1 MATVITLASWS
12 STGLRCPDHTISF
25 CRDGSDD
32 IHPISLIQMPNG
44 TGKTTTLEMLR
55 AALSGAASKWDTNK
69 ILSMR
74 KQVPNTES
82 GQFQVVILFDGRRL
96 TITMDFDFEEG
107 LVRYTTTLPSGN
119 KEGFVPPSNLSKF
132 FQPNFVNFFVFDGE
146 LANQL
151 LNSSH
156 TQAQSAIEALFQLQ
170 YFSQITDKIEEYWE
184 NKTANVSATEE
195 KGLARRRNK
204 VKNLRSRIETLKTKR
219 TMLKKEH
226 STVTQELTKKEE
238 RFNEQL
244 AEREETKDQLLNAEK
259 GLDKAKVAVSANSKD
274 LLDSM
279 RNPHALSSVF
289 AEKMISLKASLDRVK
304 LPESAAKEFFAEL
317 ADEAECICGR
327 EITDEI
333 RSILLERSN
342 RYLGSDDMALLN
354 SMKSDIANLVGTD
367 ATDAQ
372 SHEDELSR
380 KVQELQKITDEEGRL
395 RTILDAI
402 KNKAV
407 ASDPT
412 LEKVDSE
419 IKELKQSVNEI
430 EDQLSRFESTV
441 DNLPDKD
448 TWGISVLEH
457 GLKKAKDQ
465 LAEVTDTLAI
475 KAKGDLIRKILDHAH
490 QSSKRGISEDLC
502 KEANGRIEQLMPY
515 NRIRIREIKQSLILD
530 GQEGGSVGETL
541 SIGYAFLSTL
551 FNRTEHRLPFVVDSP
566 AGPIDLEVRANV
578 AQLVPKL
585 SNQFIAFVISAE
597 RPGFLPA
604 LRETVADN
612 DIQYITIFR
621 KDTPFDKT
629 AEDGVEESD
638 DGYMVSS
645 YDFFNQFH
653 IESEPA
659 NAV

>member
-1 MATVITLASWS
+1 
-12 STGLRCPDHTISF
+12 
-25 CRDGSDD
+25 
-32 IHPISLIQMPNG
+32 
-44 TGKTTTLEMLR
+44 
-55 AALSGAASKWDTNK
+55 
-69 ILSMR
+69 MR
-74 KQVPNTES
+74 KQVPKTES
-82 GQFQVVILFDGRRL
+82 GQFQVVILFDRRRL

-184 NKTANVSATEE
+184 NKTANVSATEG

-244 AEREETKDQLLNAEK
+244 TEREETKDQLLNAEK
-259 GLDKAKVAVSANSKD
+259 DLDKAKVAVSANSKD

-342 RYLGSDDMALLN
+342 RYLGSDDIALLN

-441 DNLPDKD
+441 DNLLDKD

-457 GLKKAKDQ
+457 RLKKAKDQ

-597 RPGFLPA
+597 RSGFLPA
-604 LRETVADN
+604 LRETVEDN

-638 DGYMVSS
+638 DGYIVSS

-653 IESEPA
+653 IESEPE

>member
-1 MATVITLASWS
+1 MADVITIASWS

-25 CRDGSDD
+25 CRNGSDD
-32 IHPISLIQMPNG
+32 IHPISLVQMPNG

-55 AALSGAASKWDTNK
+55 AALSGEASEWDRNK

-74 KQVPNTES
+74 KQVPKTES

-119 KEGFVPPSNLSKF
+119 KEGFVPPSSLSKF

-151 LNSSH
+151 LSPSH

-184 NKTANVSATEE
+184 NKTAKVSATEE

-204 VKNLRSRIETLKTKR
+204 VKNLRSRIEILETKR
-219 TMLKKEH
+219 TTLRKKH

-238 RFNEQL
+238 RFDEQL
-244 AEREETKDQLLNAEK
+244 AEREETKSQLSNAEK
-259 GLDKAKVAVSANSKD
+259 DLDKAKAAVSANSKE

-279 RNPHALSSVF
+279 RNPHALSSIF

-342 RYLGSDDMALLN
+342 RYLGSDDVTLLN

-372 SHEDELSR
+372 SHEDELSG

-402 KNKAV
+402 KNKAI

-419 IKELKQSVNEI
+419 IKGLKQSVNEI
-430 EDQLSRFESTV
+430 EDQLSQFESTV
-441 DNLPDKD
+441 DTLPDKD

-457 GLKKAKDQ
+457 RLKKAKDQ

-475 KAKGDLIRKILDHAH
+475 KAKGDLVKKILDHAH
-490 QSSKRGISEDLC
+490 QSSKRGISKDLC

-515 NRIRIREIKQSLILD
+515 NRIRIREIKQNLILD

-551 FNRTEHRLPFVVDSP
+551 FNRTEHQLPFVVDSP
-566 AGPIDLEVRANV
+566 AGPIDLEVRHRV

-597 RPGFLPA
+597 RPSFLPA

-638 DGYMVSS
+638 DGYIVSS

-653 IESEPA
+653 IESEPE

>member
-1 MATVITLASWS
+1 MAAVITIASWS
-12 STGLRCPDHTISF
+12 ATGLRCPDHRISF
-25 CRDGSDD
+25 CRDDSDEVY
-32 IHPISLIQMPNG
+32 PISLVQMPNG
-44 TGKTTTLEMLR
+44 TGKTTTHEMLR
-55 AALSGAASKWDTNK
+55 AALSGEAFEWGTNK

-74 KQVPNTES
+74 KQVPKTES
-82 GQFQVVILFDGRRL
+82 GQFQVVIFFDGRRL

-132 FQPNFVNFFVFDGE
+132 FRPNFVNFFVFDGE

-151 LNSSH
+151 LHPRH

-184 NKTANVSATEE
+184 NKTADVGATEG
-195 KGLARRRNK
+195 KGLVQRRNK
-204 VKNLRSRIETLKTKR
+204 VNTLRSRIETLKTER
-219 TMLKKEH
+219 TKLEKER
-226 STVTQELTKKEE
+226 STITQDLTKKEE

-244 AEREETKDQLLNAEK
+244 AEREETNGQLLNAEK
-259 GLDKAKVAVSANSKD
+259 DLVKANAAVSANSKD

-317 ADEAECICGR
+317 ADEVECICGR

-333 RSILLERSN
+333 RSTLLERSN
-342 RYLGSDDMALLN
+342 RYLGSEDTIFLN

-367 ATDAQ
+367 AQ
-372 SHEDELSR
+372 FHEDELSR
-380 KVQELQKITDEEGRL
+380 KVQKLQEATDLEGQL
-395 RTILDAI
+395 RTVRDAI
-402 KNKAV
+402 RNEAV
-407 ASDPT
+407 ADDPT
-412 LEKVDSE
+412 LEQADSK
-419 IKELKQSVNEI
+419 IKELQQRLYELTI
-430 EDQLSRFESTV
+430 QLNRFSDTV
-441 DNLPDKD
+441 DTKRDED
-448 TWGISVLEH
+448 TYDIRILERR
-457 GLKKAKDQ
+457 LNEAEVKY
-465 LAEVTDTLAI
+465 AEVTKTLEL
-475 KAKGDLIRKILDHAH
+475 KAKRDQLKQIVHRAYLN
-490 QSSKRGISEDLC
+490 SKQGISGDLC
-502 KEANGRIEQLMPY
+502 KEANGQIEQLMPY
-515 NRIRIREIKQSLILD
+515 NRIRIREIKQNLILD
-530 GQEGGSVGETL
+530 EQDGGSVGETL

-551 FNRTEHRLPFVVDSP
+551 FNRTEHQLPFVVDSP
-566 AGPIDLEVRANV
+566 AGPIDLEVRPKV

-629 AEDGVEESD
+629 TEDGVEESD

-653 IESEPA
+653 IE
-659 NAV
+659 

>member
-1 MATVITLASWS
+1 
-12 STGLRCPDHTISF
+12 
-25 CRDGSDD
+25 
-32 IHPISLIQMPNG
+32 
-44 TGKTTTLEMLR
+44 
-55 AALSGAASKWDTNK
+55 
-69 ILSMR
+69 MR
-74 KQVPNTES
+74 KQVPKTES
-82 GQFQVVILFDGRRL
+82 GQFQVVILFDRRRL

-119 KEGFVPPSNLSKF
+119 KEGFVPPSNFSKF

-151 LNSSH
+151 LSSSH

-184 NKTANVSATEE
+184 NKTTNVSATEE

-204 VKNLRSRIETLKTKR
+204 VKNLRSRIETLETER
-219 TMLKKEH
+219 ATLRKKH
-226 STVTQELTKKEE
+226 STVTQKLTEKEE

-244 AEREETKDQLLNAEK
+244 AEREETKSQLSNAEK
-259 GLDKAKVAVSANSKD
+259 DLDKAKAAVSANSKD

-279 RNPHALSSVF
+279 RNPHALSSIF

-342 RYLGSDDMALLN
+342 RYLGSDDITLLN

-380 KVQELQKITDEEGRL
+380 KMQELQKITDEEGRL

-402 KNKAV
+402 KNKAI

-419 IKELKQSVNEI
+419 IKGLKQSVNEI
-430 EDQLSRFESTV
+430 EDQLSQFESTV
-441 DNLPDKD
+441 DTLPDKD

-457 GLKKAKDQ
+457 RLKKAKDQ

-475 KAKGDLIRKILDHAH
+475 KAKGDLVKKILDHAH

-551 FNRTEHRLPFVVDSP
+551 FNRTEHQLPFVVDSP
-566 AGPIDLEVRANV
+566 AGPIDLEVRPKV

-604 LRETVADN
+604 LRETVKDN

-638 DGYMVSS
+638 DGYIVSS

-653 IESEPA
+653 IESEPE

>member
-1 MATVITLASWS
+1 MATEITLASWS

-44 TGKTTTLEMLR
+44 TGKTTTHEMLR
-55 AALSGAASKWDTNK
+55 AALSGEASKWDKNK

-74 KQVPNTES
+74 KQVSKTES

-151 LNSSH
+151 LH
-156 TQAQSAIEALFQLQ
+156 PRYTQAQSAIEALFQLQ

-184 NKTANVSATEE
+184 NKTADVGATKE
-195 KGLARRRNK
+195 KGLVQRRNK
-204 VKNLRSRIETLKTKR
+204 VKNLRSRIETLKTER
-219 TMLKKEH
+219 TKLEKER
-226 STVTQELTKKEE
+226 STLTQELAKKEE

-244 AEREETKDQLLNAEK
+244 AEREEANGQLLNAEK
-259 GLDKAKVAVSANSKD
+259 DLVKANAAVSANSKD

-317 ADEAECICGR
+317 ADEVECICGR

-342 RYLGSDDMALLN
+342 RYLGSEDTILLN

-367 ATDAQ
+367 AQ
-372 SHEDELSR
+372 FHEDELSR
-380 KVQELQKITDEEGRL
+380 KVQKLQEAADIEGQL
-395 RTILDAI
+395 RTVRDAI
-402 KNKAV
+402 RNEAV
-407 ASDPT
+407 ADDPA
-412 LEKVDSE
+412 LKQADGE
-419 IKELKQSVNEI
+419 IKELQQRLDKLTI
-430 EDQLSRFESTV
+430 QLNRFSDTV
-441 DNLPDKD
+441 DTKRDED
-448 TWGISVLEH
+448 TYDIRILERR
-457 GLKKAKDQ
+457 LNEAEVKY
-465 LAEVTDTLAI
+465 AEVTETLEL
-475 KAKGDLIRKILDHAH
+475 KAKRDQLKQIVHRAYLNSKQGISGDLCEA
-490 QSSKRGISEDLC
+490 
-502 KEANGRIEQLMPY
+502 ANGQIEQLMPY

-530 GQEGGSVGETL
+530 GQDGGSVGETL

-551 FNRTEHRLPFVVDSP
+551 FNRTEHQLPFVVDSP
-566 AGPIDLEVRANV
+566 AGPIDLEVRPKV

-597 RPGFLPA
+597 RPGFLPT
-604 LRETVADN
+604 LRETITDN

-621 KDTPFDKT
+621 KDTPFDK
-629 AEDGVEESD
+629 AVEGNVEESD
-638 DGYMVSS
+638 DGFMISG

-653 IESEPA
+653 IESESS

>member
-1 MATVITLASWS
+1 
-12 STGLRCPDHTISF
+12 
-25 CRDGSDD
+25 
-32 IHPISLIQMPNG
+32 MPNG

-55 AALSGAASKWDTNK
+55 AALSGEASEWDTNK

-74 KQVPNTES
+74 KQVPKTES

-151 LNSSH
+151 LSSSH

-259 GLDKAKVAVSANSKD
+259 DLDKAKVAVSANSKD

-342 RYLGSDDMALLN
+342 RYLGSDDIALLN

-412 LEKVDSE
+412 LEKVDRE
-419 IKELKQSVNEI
+419 IKEFKQSVNEI
-430 EDQLSRFESTV
+430 EDQLSQFESTV

-457 GLKKAKDQ
+457 RLKKAKDQ

-597 RPGFLPA
+597 RPGFLP
-604 LRETVADN
+604 R
-612 DIQYITIFR
+612 
-621 KDTPFDKT
+621 
-629 AEDGVEESD
+629 G
-638 DGYMVSS
+638 
-645 YDFFNQFH
+645 FN
-653 IESEPA
+653 S
-659 NAV
+659 

>member
-1 MATVITLASWS
+1 MATVITIASWS
-12 STGLRCPDHTISF
+12 STGLRCPDHKISF
-25 CRDGSDD
+25 CRDGSNE
-32 IHPISLIQMPNG
+32 IYPISLIQMPNG

-55 AALSGAASKWDTNK
+55 AALSGEASEWDPNK

-74 KQVPNTES
+74 KQVPQTES

-119 KEGFVPPSNLSKF
+119 REGFVPPSNLSKF

-151 LNSSH
+151 LNPRH

-184 NKTANVSATEE
+184 NKTADVGATKE
-195 KGLARRRNK
+195 KGLVQRRNK
-204 VKNLRSRIETLKTKR
+204 VKNLRSRIETLKTER
-219 TMLKKEH
+219 TKLEKEH
-226 STVTQELTKKEE
+226 STLTQELDKKEE
-238 RFNEQL
+238 RFNERL
-244 AEREETKDQLLNAEK
+244 AEHKETKDRLLDAEK
-259 GLDKAKVAVSANSKD
+259 DLDKVEAAVGTNSKG

-279 RNPHALSSVF
+279 RSPHALSSVF
-289 AEKMISLKASLDRVK
+289 AEQIISLKFSLDRVK
-304 LPESAAKEFFAEL
+304 LPESAAKEFFEEL

-327 EITDEI
+327 EITEEI
-333 RSILLERSN
+333 RSILLERAK
-342 RYLGSDDMALLN
+342 RYLGSEDVALLN
-354 SMKSDIANLVGTD
+354 SMKSDIATLVG
-367 ATDAQ
+367 TDAQ

-380 KVQELQKITDEEGRL
+380 KVQKLQEATDLEGQL
-395 RTILDAI
+395 RTVRDAI
-402 KNKAV
+402 RNEAV
-407 ASDPT
+407 ADDPT
-412 LEKVDSE
+412 LEQADGE
-419 IKELKQSVNEI
+419 IKELQQRLDELTV
-430 EDQLSRFESTV
+430 QLNQFSDTV
-441 DNLPDKD
+441 DTKRDED
-448 TWGISVLEH
+448 TYGIHILERR
-457 GLKKAKDQ
+457 LNEAEVKY
-465 LAEVTDTLAI
+465 AEVTKTLEL
-475 KAKGDLIRKILDHAH
+475 KAKRDRLKKIICRAYLNSKQGISGDLC
-490 QSSKRGISEDLC
+490 E
-502 KEANGRIEQLMPY
+502 EANGQIEQLMPY

-551 FNRTEHRLPFVVDSP
+551 FNRTEHQLPFVVDSP
-566 AGPIDLEVRANV
+566 AGPIDLEVRAKV

-604 LRETVADN
+604 LRETIADN

-629 AEDGVEESD
+629 AEGDVEESG
-638 DGYMVSS
+638 DGCMVSG
-645 YDFFNQFH
+645 YNFFNQFH
-653 IESEPA
+653 IELESA